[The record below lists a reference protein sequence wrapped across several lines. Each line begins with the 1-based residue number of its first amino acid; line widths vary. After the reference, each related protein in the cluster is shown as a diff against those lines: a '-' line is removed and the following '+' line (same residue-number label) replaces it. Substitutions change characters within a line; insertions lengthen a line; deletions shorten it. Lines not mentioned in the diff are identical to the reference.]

1 MNEKARWMTAAAML
15 CALSY
20 AAVFIARVP
29 VVLFLKYEPKDVII
43 TIGGFIFGP
52 MTAVFVSVVVS
63 LLEMITISSTGVIGF
78 IMNVISTCAFACTAA
93 YIYKKHQTA
102 KGALAG
108 LITASLAM
116 TAVMLLWN
124 YLITPIYMN
133 YPRQA
138 VVKLL
143 LPAFLPFNL
152 LKSGIN
158 TALVLIL
165 YKPVVAALRQTK
177 IISEGQVKTEKK
189 INAGVAFFSV
199 FVLIT
204 CVLVVMVMNK
214 TI

>member
-1 MNEKARWMTAAAML
+1 
-15 CALSY
+15 
-20 AAVFIARVP
+20 
-29 VVLFLKYEPKDVII
+29 
-43 TIGGFIFGP
+43 

-177 IISEGQVKTEKK
+177 MISEGQVKTEKK

>member
-1 MNEKARWMTAAAML
+1 
-15 CALSY
+15 
-20 AAVFIARVP
+20 
-29 VVLFLKYEPKDVII
+29 
-43 TIGGFIFGP
+43 
-52 MTAVFVSVVVS
+52 
-63 LLEMITISSTGVIGF
+63 
-78 IMNVISTCAFACTAA
+78 
-93 YIYKKHQTA
+93 
-102 KGALAG
+102 
-108 LITASLAM
+108 ASLAM

-177 IISEGQVKTEKK
+177 MISEGQVKTEKK